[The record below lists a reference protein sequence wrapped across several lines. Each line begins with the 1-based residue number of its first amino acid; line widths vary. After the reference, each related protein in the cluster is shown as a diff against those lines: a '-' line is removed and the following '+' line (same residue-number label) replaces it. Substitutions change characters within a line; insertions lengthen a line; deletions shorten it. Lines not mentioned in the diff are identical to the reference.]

1 MAGIEAC
8 ITNTSFMR
16 SGISRL
22 LTTININ
29 VGVIKNRPA
38 STAIKSFSN
47 FNFFQSTRA
56 ITIPM
61 NSIERGVVILPRYL
75 QVSIMDFGSVI
86 PAKIKNIAIKK
97 PMRGGESMRFS
108 PDSETSEGIGLLLR
122 TAPSIEMPYTPMVQK
137 SVVLAI

>member
-1 MAGIEAC
+1 
-8 ITNTSFMR
+8 
-16 SGISRL
+16 
-22 LTTININ
+22 
-29 VGVIKNRPA
+29 
-38 STAIKSFSN
+38 
-47 FNFFQSTRA
+47 
-56 ITIPM
+56 
-61 NSIERGVVILPRYL
+61 
-75 QVSIMDFGSVI
+75 MDFGSVI